1 MGPAAR
7 AALRRIGVPLARRPF
22 ASNLFGKYLVVL
34 VLLVSG
40 ALVASGALEMYF
52 SYRDSQRAAIELQ
65 REKAT
70 AAASKIEQFI
80 REIQQQM
87 RWVIPPPFSGE
98 VVEARRLSD
107 YRRLLRQSPAITDV
121 RYLDA
126 SGREQL
132 LVSRLGID
140 VQSSNTD

>member
-1 MGPAAR
+1 MGVAAT
-7 AALRRIGVPLARRPF
+7 AALRRIGAPLAHRPF
-22 ASNLFGKYLVVL
+22 TSNLFGKYLVVL

-40 ALVASGALEMYF
+40 ALVTSGVLEMYF

-65 REKAT
+65 REKAG

-80 REIQQQM
+80 REIQQQI

-121 RYLDA
+121 RYL
-126 SGREQL
+126 
-132 LVSRLGID
+132 
-140 VQSSNTD
+140 